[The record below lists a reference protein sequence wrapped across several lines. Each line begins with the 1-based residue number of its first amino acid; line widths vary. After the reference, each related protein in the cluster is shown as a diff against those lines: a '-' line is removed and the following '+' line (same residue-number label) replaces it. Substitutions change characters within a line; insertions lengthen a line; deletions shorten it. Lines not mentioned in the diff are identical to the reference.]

1 MEMEVERL
9 PKELL
14 VAILAHLPFSDLQRC
29 LLVSRR
35 WLDAGLERSLW
46 RDFHLGSKPK
56 SGLFLYNNISNF
68 STHLL

>member
-1 MEMEVERL
+1 MDVERL

-14 VAILAHLPFSDLQRC
+14 VAILAHLPFPDLQRC

-46 RDFHLGSKPK
+46 RDFHLGRKPK
-56 SGLFLYNNISNF
+56 SG
-68 STHLL
+68 